1 MKNILM
7 IAFIVL
13 IVLGMT
19 LAILHVTKIFVI
31 KDFVVAQL
39 RKDPENAKWFKTHD
53 EVVTMSSEIGQLQ
66 ETVAKK
72 ELEISKLQAQ
82 INKLQN
88 DLLLKDKGRDDIKK
102 QMSAMEQELA
112 NWTIGLKEMSD
123 IYSKMDPKK
132 AASIMQNLED
142 DLIVQLLKSLKR
154 DVGAE
159 ILSFF
164 APVRAAKITHLYT
177 EWERGQ

>member
-1 MKNILM
+1 MKNVLM
-7 IAFIVL
+7 IALIVL

-19 LAILHVTKIFVI
+19 LTILHVTGIFVI

-53 EVVTMSSEIGQLQ
+53 EVVAMTNEISDLQ
-66 ETVAKK
+66 ETISKK

-82 INKLQN
+82 VTKLEN
-88 DLLLKDKGRDDIKK
+88 DMLLKDKGTDDIKK
-102 QMSAMEQELA
+102 QMTEMEQELA
-112 NWTIGLKEMSD
+112 DWTIGLKDTAD

-132 AASIMQNLED
+132 AAAIMQNLED
-142 DLIVQLLKSLKR
+142 DLIVQLLKILKR
-154 DVGAE
+154 DVAAE

-164 APVRAAKITHLYT
+164 APDRAAKITHRYT
-177 EWERGQ
+177 EWERDQ